1 MSASHA
7 QGVRLHIYIH
17 TQRRN
22 AEAFPLF
29 LIYYPSPPVLRLP
42 ADGAVAYASR
52 DELAEASANLM
63 INSGHEDEIVLLT
76 GPKAVT
82 LAGMLRTINEVN
94 GKRIAIEKVSFEEY
108 ATVSA
113 SDVEG
118 GKSEWSFQKRFSRYQ
133 GVSQGDGSTVD
144 PLMEDL
150 PERRPKGVN

>member
-1 MSASHA
+1 
-7 QGVRLHIYIH
+7 
-17 TQRRN
+17 
-22 AEAFPLF
+22 
-29 LIYYPSPPVLRLP
+29 
-42 ADGAVAYASR
+42 
-52 DELAEASANLM
+52 M

-113 SDVEG
+113 SNVEG
-118 GKSEWSFQKRFSRYQ
+118 GKSEWSFQKRISRYQ